1 MGNRTPDQLGW
12 YRSEN
17 EEKYSSSVVALS
29 LKTGQVEW
37 VQQFVHHDLWDM
49 DTPAQPVLLD
59 LDTVSGKQPALVVPT
74 KQGDVYVL
82 NRETGEPIF
91 PITEKSAPQGTVAL
105 DNASP
110 TQPISALTF
119 RPPTMTE
126 KTCGERHR
134 WIR

>member
-1 MGNRTPDQLGW
+1 
-12 YRSEN
+12 
-17 EEKYSSSVVALS
+17 
-29 LKTGQVEW
+29 
-37 VQQFVHHDLWDM
+37 QFVHHDLWDM
-49 DTPAQPVLLD
+49 DPPAQPVLLD
-59 LDTVSGKQPALVVPT
+59 LDTVSGRQPALVVPT

-91 PITEKSAPQGTVAL
+91 PITEKSAPQGTVAP

-126 KTCGERHR
+126 KDMWGATPLDQMM
-134 WIR
+134 